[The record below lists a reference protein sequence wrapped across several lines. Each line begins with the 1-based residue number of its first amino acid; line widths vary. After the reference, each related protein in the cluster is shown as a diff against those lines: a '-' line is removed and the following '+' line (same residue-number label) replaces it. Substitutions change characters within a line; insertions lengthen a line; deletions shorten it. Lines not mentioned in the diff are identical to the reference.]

1 MKLLNQIPKE
11 VIINVLEP
19 YTRKYQSK
27 KLIDDIKSYHSTL
40 NIIFKKY
47 YNNLYDDYGNY
58 TLNTGAMR
66 TNETEKIKVKV
77 GRLVWYF
84 LELDILIFMLTN
96 NLLPNLSTI
105 IDKAYS
111 RVLVETIQDEYT
123 DFWLFDIMNEYKKT
137 KKRVCLMWGKL
148 NSTERLNFIKYN
160 LI

>member
-1 MKLLNQIPKE
+1 MKLSNKIPSE
-11 VIINVLEP
+11 VIINIVEP

-27 KLIDDIKSYHSTL
+27 ELIDDIRSYHSTL
-40 NIIFKKY
+40 NIIFFKY
-47 YNNLYDDYGNY
+47 YHNLYDDYGNY
-58 TLNTGAMR
+58 FLNNGIY
-66 TNETEKIKVKV
+66 EKIKVKV

-105 IDKAYS
+105 IDNAYS

-123 DFWLFDIMNEYKKT
+123 DYWLFDIMNEYKKT

-148 NSTERLNFIKYN
+148 NNNERLYFIQNY
-160 LI
+160 II

>member
-105 IDKAYS
+105 IEIVKIPKI
-111 RVLVETIQDEYT
+111 VKQIQNCNI
-123 DFWLFDIMNEYKKT
+123 L
-137 KKRVCLMWGKL
+137 
-148 NSTERLNFIKYN
+148 
-160 LI
+160 

>member
-1 MKLLNQIPKE
+1 MKLLNKIPSE
-11 VIINVLEP
+11 VIINIVEP

-27 KLIDDIKSYHSTL
+27 ELIDDIRSYHSTL
-40 NIIFKKY
+40 NIIFFKY
-47 YNNLYDDYGNY
+47 YHNLYDDYGNY
-58 TLNTGAMR
+58 FLNNGIY
-66 TNETEKIKVKV
+66 EKIKVKV

-105 IDKAYS
+105 IDNAYS

-123 DFWLFDIMNEYKKT
+123 DYWLFDIMNEYKKT

-148 NSTERLNFIKYN
+148 NNNERLYFIQNY
-160 LI
+160 II